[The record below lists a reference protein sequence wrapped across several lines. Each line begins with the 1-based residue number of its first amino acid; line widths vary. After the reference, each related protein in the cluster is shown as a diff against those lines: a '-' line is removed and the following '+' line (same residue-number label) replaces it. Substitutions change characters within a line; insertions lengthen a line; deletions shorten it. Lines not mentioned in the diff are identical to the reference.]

1 MTISRNK
8 SKVSTVALVLVLT
21 FAAALITCL
30 PAVNAIAIEPL
41 TALLWV
47 MLNPT
52 VIVQL
57 LVNEFFSPMPVRAS
71 SAFLF

>member
-1 MTISRNK
+1 MATSRNK

-21 FAAALITCL
+21 FAAALITCV
-30 PAVNAIAIEPL
+30 PAVNANAIEPP
-41 TALLWV
+41 TALLWA
-47 MLNPT
+47 MLNST

-57 LVNEFFSPMPVRAS
+57 LISEFFSPMPVRAS

>member
-30 PAVNAIAIEPL
+30 PAVYVNAIEPL
-41 TALLWV
+41 TALLWA
-47 MLNPT
+47 MLIPT
-52 VIVQL
+52 VIFQL
-57 LVNEFFSPMPVRAS
+57 LVNKFFSPMPVRAN